1 MSPEEIEN
9 LKQLARSLG
18 AKRLEIDGQIIEFD
32 NEFNFIE
39 EL

>member
-18 AKRLEIDGQIIEFD
+18 AKRLEIDGQTIEFD
-32 NEFNFIE
+32 DQFNLIKE
-39 EL
+39 P